1 MVKGIRCRDVNKE
14 TCPQSKDKD
23 QHGLVRNG
31 FSNNKRLQQNSQ
43 ACVPS
48 FGCASMPGGPRSA
61 SFPNLGVNPMSCQGN
76 MPSGPVG
83 ASLGD
88 LTPQA
93 AQIQEVM
100 AMLGSMSE
108 GQLQTVQQHMQDRF
122 VTMQQRRG
130 VPEVFGDGL
139 GRAAD
144 SSSAI

>member
-1 MVKGIRCRDVNKE
+1 
-14 TCPQSKDKD
+14 
-23 QHGLVRNG
+23 
-31 FSNNKRLQQNSQ
+31 
-43 ACVPS
+43 
-48 FGCASMPGGPRSA
+48 
-61 SFPNLGVNPMSCQGN
+61 MSCQGN
-76 MPSGPVG
+76 MPSGLVG
-83 ASLGD
+83 ASLGG

-108 GQLQTVQQHMQDRF
+108 GQLQTVQQHSF

-144 SSSAI
+144 SSFVTRSHLMFCLVLVFNNQIMEIHSNWTFSPKAKNG